1 MNSPDFRK
9 KKCGAVI
16 MKIPAETMLLKNG
29 KTCILR
35 SVEPEDAER
44 MIAYMKIMLGETPY
58 LLRAPEE
65 FDYSV
70 EGEAEVLRR
79 RRDDPRALMILG
91 EVDGEIIATSDVMP
105 MGVKSRTLHRATL
118 GMSVRQDYW
127 RLGIG
132 SAMMERLINHARLS
146 GFEQIELEVVST
158 NRRAIG
164 LYIKYGFEVYGTRPH
179 GMKYADGSYADDYMM
194 RKVL

>member
-1 MNSPDFRK
+1 
-9 KKCGAVI
+9 
-16 MKIPAETMLLKNG
+16 MKMPAEPLLLKNG
-29 KTCILR
+29 KTCVLR

-44 MIAYMKIMLGETPY
+44 MISYMKIMLGETPY

-70 EGEAEVLRR
+70 EGEAEVLAL
-79 RRDDPRALMILG
+79 RRDDPRTLMILA
-91 EVDGEIIATSDVMP
+91 EAEGEIVATSDVMS
-105 MGVKSRTLHRATL
+105 MGTKSHTMHRAAL
-118 GMSVRQDYW
+118 GMSVRKDYW

-132 SAMMERLINHARLS
+132 SAMMERLIAHARKS

-164 LYIKYGFEVYGTRPH
+164 LYVKYGFQVYGTRPH
-179 GMKYADGSYADDYMM
+179 GIKYPDGSYADDYMM
-194 RKVL
+194 LKVF